1 MEIVENILNKN
12 KQTNIVEE
20 FVKDGLT
27 ISNHQEIV
35 ENFNNY
41 FVSIGEKLAES
52 IPAASASFSSYLNN
66 SNMDSFAL
74 FLTDATEV
82 IEIVYNLKDKSSYGV
97 DGIPVNIMKKCI
109 TQIAEPLSF
118 IIKCSFRTG
127 CIPNQLK
134 IAKVCPIFKAGP
146 ENTFLNYRP
155 I

>member
-1 MEIVENILNKN
+1 MIGNILNKN

-27 ISNHQEIV
+27 ISNPQEIV

-74 FLTDATEV
+74 F
-82 IEIVYNLKDKSSYGV
+82 
-97 DGIPVNIMKKCI
+97 
-109 TQIAEPLSF
+109 
-118 IIKCSFRTG
+118 
-127 CIPNQLK
+127 
-134 IAKVCPIFKAGP
+134 
-146 ENTFLNYRP
+146 
-155 I
+155 